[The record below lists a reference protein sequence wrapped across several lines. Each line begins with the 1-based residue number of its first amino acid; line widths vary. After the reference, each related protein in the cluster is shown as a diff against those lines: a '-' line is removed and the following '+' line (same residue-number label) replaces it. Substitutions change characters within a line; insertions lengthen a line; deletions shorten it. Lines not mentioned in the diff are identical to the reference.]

1 MFAHPDPPMRSFNY
15 TLIAFAFFC
24 AMTVNYTLNAQQF
37 SLGLK
42 AGPLLSRS
50 VIADKFDRKD
60 FSQRNKP
67 GFLGAALI
75 IFPLK
80 NNYSFETEVGFS
92 QRGRKILSNA
102 DTWTNDATYQYA
114 DASMLLRKSFPLRI
128 NKNIPTQWF
137 VNLGPNISYWIG
149 GRGKIGTG
157 RLQSYDLVFGPMPQ
171 EPPQPD
177 FDKMYLTDVN
187 RWLFGVNIGAGFIAP
202 LRRSHRILTELRFTS
217 GHTFYGKPTSASWR
231 TLGFTDNL
239 RANEKVLSLTVA
251 YLFDI
256 DLKESRK
263 GKSTQDKDVHRK
275 PVRKKQ

>member
-1 MFAHPDPPMRSFNY
+1 MFADETVSMTLSKY
-15 TLIAFAFFC
+15 TLIAVTFLC
-24 AMTVNYTLNAQQF
+24 AMTVKYTLKAQQF

-42 AGPLLSRS
+42 VGPLMSRS
-50 VIADKFDRKD
+50 VIADKFDRRD

-67 GFLGAALI
+67 GFMGAGLI

-80 NNYSFETEVGFS
+80 NNYSFETEVGYS

-102 DTWTNDATYQYA
+102 DTWTNSATYNYA
-114 DASMLLRKSFPLRI
+114 EASMLLRKSFPVKI
-128 NKNIPTQWF
+128 IKNVPTQWF

-149 GRGKIGTG
+149 GRGEIGSG
-157 RLQSYDLVFGPMPQ
+157 RLQSYDIVFGPMPL

-187 RWLFGVNIGAGFIAP
+187 RWLFGINIGAGLITP
-202 LRRSHRILTELRFTS
+202 LRRSHRLLTELRFTS

-239 RANEKVLSLTVA
+239 RANEKVVSLTVA

-275 PVRKKQ
+275 PIKKRH